1 MFRRVLDYKRAAL
14 SRKGFPVEYTKLGN
28 TGLTVS
34 VAGLGCGGG
43 SRLGMNR
50 GLSTAESVALVRVA
64 MDLGVNYLDTAASY
78 GTEHI
83 VGEAIKSVPRDAI
96 FVATKARIRNGMEP
110 VPVEEVLDSLDN
122 SLRTLDTDYVDVFQF
137 HAVPPKL
144 YDRIRDEYAPALLRE
159 KEKGKLRH
167 LGLTETPPNDPAGE
181 MLKRASQ
188 DPVWE
193 VIMLGFHMMHQVARR
208 NCFPGTM
215 ANGIGTVLMFVVRSI
230 FSIPG
235 RLEET
240 MATLAAEGKVPEW
253 LGQSDNPLGFL
264 IREGG
269 AESVIDA
276 AYRYAR
282 HEPGAE
288 VILFGT
294 GVEAHLRTNLASI
307 LKPPLP
313 AGDVARL
320 EELFGRL
327 EGVGLDLPEKRTG

>member
-1 MFRRVLDYKRAAL
+1 M
-14 SRKGFPVEYTKLGN
+14 EYTQLGE

-50 GLSTAESVALVRVA
+50 GLSTAESVALVRTA
-64 MDLGVNYLDTAASY
+64 MDLGVNYLDTAAVY
-78 GTEHI
+78 GTEGI
-83 VGEAIKSVPRDAI
+83 VGEAIESVPRDEI
-96 FVATKARIRNGMEP
+96 FVATKATIRKGMELL
-110 VPVEEVLDSLDN
+110 PVEDVLASLDN
-122 SLRTLDTDYVDVFQF
+122 SLRTLGTDYVDVFQF
-137 HAVPPKL
+137 HAVPPAL
-144 YDRIRDEYAPALLRE
+144 YDRIREEYAPALLRE

-181 MLKRASQ
+181 MLIKASR

-215 ANGIGTVLMFVVRSI
+215 ENGIGTVLMFVVRSI

-240 MATLAAEGKVPEW
+240 MASLAAEGKVPDW
-253 LGQSDNPLGFL
+253 LAEGEGPLDFL
-264 IREGG
+264 IHEGG

-282 HEPGAE
+282 HEPGTD

-294 GVEAHLRTNLASI
+294 GVEEHLRTNLASI

-313 AGDVARL
+313 AEDVAKL
-320 EELFGRL
+320 NELFNHL

>member
-1 MFRRVLDYKRAAL
+1 M
-14 SRKGFPVEYTKLGN
+14 EYTTLGN
-28 TGLTVS
+28 TGLKVS

-43 SRLGMNR
+43 SRLGMTR
-50 GLSTAESVALVRVA
+50 GLSTSESVALVRLA
-64 MDLGVNYLDTAASY
+64 MDLGVNYLDTAAAY
-78 GTEHI
+78 GTEGI
-83 VGEAIKSVPRDAI
+83 VGEAIKPVKRDEI
-96 FVATKARIRNGMEP
+96 FVATKASIRKGMELI
-110 VPVEEVLDSLDN
+110 PVEDVLESLDN
-122 SLRTLDTDYVDVFQF
+122 SLRELDTDYVDVFQF
-137 HAVPPKL
+137 HAVPPSL
-144 YDRIRDEYAPALLRE
+144 YGRIREEYAPALLRE

-181 MLKRASQ
+181 MLIEASK

-240 MATLAAEGKVPEW
+240 MAALAVEGKVPGW
-253 LGQSDNPLGFL
+253 LAEGDGPLDFL
-264 IREGG
+264 IHEGG

-282 HEPGAE
+282 HEPGTD

-307 LKPPLP
+307 LNPPLP
-313 AGDVARL
+313 AEDVAKL
-320 EELFGRL
+320 NELFAHL

>member
-1 MFRRVLDYKRAAL
+1 M
-14 SRKGFPVEYTKLGN
+14 EYTALGN
-28 TGLTVS
+28 TGLTVG

-43 SRLGMNR
+43 SKLGMAR
-50 GLSTAESVALVRVA
+50 GLSTAESVALVRTA
-64 MDLGVNYLDTAASY
+64 MDLGVNYLDTAAAY

-96 FVATKARIRNGMEP
+96 HVATKASIRTGMEP
-110 VPVEEVLDSLDN
+110 IPVADVLKSLDN
-122 SLRTLDTDYVDVFQF
+122 SLRTLETDYVDVFQF
-137 HAVPPKL
+137 HAVPPQL
-144 YDRIRDEYAPALLRE
+144 YDLMREEYAPALLRE

-215 ANGIGTVLMFVVRSI
+215 KNGIGTVLMFVVRSI

-240 MATLAAEGKVPEW
+240 MKTLAAAGKVPDW
-253 LGQSDNPLGFL
+253 LAEGDGPLDFL
-264 IREGG
+264 VHEGG

-282 HEPGAE
+282 HEPGAD

-294 GVEAHLRTNLASI
+294 GVEAHLRGNLASI

-313 AGDVARL
+313 ADDVAKL
-320 EELFGRL
+320 NELFAHL

>member
-1 MFRRVLDYKRAAL
+1 MEF
-14 SRKGFPVEYTKLGN
+14 TQLGK

-50 GLSTAESVALVRVA
+50 GLSTAESVALVRTA
-64 MDLGVNYLDTAASY
+64 MDLGVNYLDTAAVY
-78 GTEHI
+78 GTEGI
-83 VGEAIKSVPRDAI
+83 VGEAIKSVPRDEI
-96 FVATKARIRNGMEP
+96 YVATKATIRKGMELL
-110 VPVEEVLDSLDN
+110 PVEDVLASLDN

-137 HAVPPKL
+137 HAVPPAL
-144 YDRIRDEYAPALLRE
+144 YDRIREEFAPALLAE
-159 KEKGKLRH
+159 KKKGKLRH
-167 LGLTETPPNDPAGE
+167 LGLTETPPNDAAGE
-181 MLKRASQ
+181 MLIKASC

-193 VIMLGFHMMHQVARR
+193 VVMLGFHMMHQVARR

-215 ANGIGTVLMFVVRSI
+215 ENGIGTVLMFVVRSI

-240 MATLAAEGKVPEW
+240 MASLVEEGKVPAW
-253 LGQSDNPLGFL
+253 LGQGDGPLDFL
-264 IREGG
+264 IHEGG
-269 AESVIDA
+269 ANTVIEA

-282 HEPGAE
+282 HEPGTD

-294 GVEAHLRTNLASI
+294 GGEEHLRTNLASI

-313 AGDVARL
+313 AEDIAKL
-320 EELFGRL
+320 NELFGHL
-327 EGVGLDLPEKRTG
+327 GGVGLDLPEKRTG

>member
-1 MFRRVLDYKRAAL
+1 M
-14 SRKGFPVEYTKLGN
+14 EYTKLGK

-50 GLSTAESVALVRVA
+50 GLSTAESVALVHTA
-64 MDLGVNYLDTAASY
+64 MDLGVNYLDTAAVY
-78 GTEHI
+78 GTEGI
-83 VGEAIKSVPRDAI
+83 VGEAIKIVPRDEI
-96 FVATKARIRNGMEP
+96 FVATKASIRKGMELI
-110 VPVEEVLDSLDN
+110 PVEDVLASLDN
-122 SLRTLDTDYVDVFQF
+122 SLRVLDSDYVDVFQF
-137 HAVPPKL
+137 HAVPPAL
-144 YDRIRDEYAPALLRE
+144 YGSIRDEYVPALLRE

-167 LGLTETPPNDPAGE
+167 LGLTETPPNDAAGE
-181 MLKRASQ
+181 MLVKASR

-215 ANGIGTVLMFVVRSI
+215 ENGIGTVLMFVVRSI

-240 MATLAAEGKVPEW
+240 VDALVTEGKIPPW
-253 LGQSDNPLGFL
+253 LTKSDGPLDFL
-264 IREGG
+264 IHDGG
-269 AESVIDA
+269 ADSVIDA

-282 HEPGAE
+282 HEPGTD

-313 AGDVARL
+313 AEDVARL
-320 EELFGRL
+320 NELFGHL

>member
-1 MFRRVLDYKRAAL
+1 M
-14 SRKGFPVEYTKLGN
+14 EYTKLGK

-50 GLSTAESVALVRVA
+50 GLSTAESVALVHTA
-64 MDLGVNYLDTAASY
+64 MDLGVNYLDTAAVY
-78 GTEHI
+78 GTEGI
-83 VGEAIKSVPRDAI
+83 IGEAIKIVPRDEI
-96 FVATKARIRNGMEP
+96 FVATKASIRKGMELI
-110 VPVEEVLDSLDN
+110 PVEDVLASLDN
-122 SLRTLDTDYVDVFQF
+122 SLRILDSDYVDVFQF
-137 HAVPPKL
+137 HAVPPAL
-144 YDRIRDEYAPALLRE
+144 YGRIRDEYVPALLRE

-167 LGLTETPPNDPAGE
+167 LGLTETPPNDAAGE
-181 MLKRASQ
+181 MLVKASR

-215 ANGIGTVLMFVVRSI
+215 ENGIGTVLMFVVRSI

-240 MATLAAEGKVPEW
+240 MESLVAEGKIPSW
-253 LGQSDNPLGFL
+253 LAKGDGPLDFL
-264 IREGG
+264 IRDGG
-269 AESVIDA
+269 ADSVIDA

-282 HEPGAE
+282 HEPGTD

-313 AGDVARL
+313 AGDVAKL
-320 EELFGRL
+320 NELFGDL
-327 EGVGLDLPEKRTG
+327 EGVGLDLPEKRRG

>member
-1 MFRRVLDYKRAAL
+1 M
-14 SRKGFPVEYTKLGN
+14 EYTQLGE

-50 GLSTAESVALVRVA
+50 GLSTAESVALVRTA
-64 MDLGVNYLDTAASY
+64 MDLGVNYLDTAAVY
-78 GTEHI
+78 GTEGI
-83 VGEAIKSVPRDAI
+83 VGEAIESVPRDEI
-96 FVATKARIRNGMEP
+96 FVATKATIRKGMELL
-110 VPVEEVLDSLDN
+110 PVEDVLASLDN

-137 HAVPPKL
+137 HAVPPAL
-144 YDRIRDEYAPALLRE
+144 YDRIREEYAPALLRE

-181 MLKRASQ
+181 MLIKASR

-208 NCFPGTM
+208 NCFPGTIE
-215 ANGIGTVLMFVVRSI
+215 NGIGTVLMFVVRSI

-240 MATLAAEGKVPEW
+240 MASLAADGKVPDW
-253 LGQSDNPLGFL
+253 LAEGEGPLDFL
-264 IREGG
+264 IHEGG

-282 HEPGAE
+282 HEPGTD

-294 GVEAHLRTNLASI
+294 GVEEHLRTNLASI

-313 AGDVARL
+313 AEDVAKL
-320 EELFGRL
+320 NELFNHL

>member
-1 MFRRVLDYKRAAL
+1 M
-14 SRKGFPVEYTKLGN
+14 EYTKLGK

-50 GLSTAESVALVRVA
+50 GLSTAESVALVHTA
-64 MDLGVNYLDTAASY
+64 MDLGVNYLDTAAVY
-78 GTEHI
+78 GTEGI
-83 VGEAIKSVPRDAI
+83 VGEAIKIVPRDEI
-96 FVATKARIRNGMEP
+96 FVATKASIRKGMELI
-110 VPVEEVLDSLDN
+110 PVEDVLASLDN
-122 SLRTLDTDYVDVFQF
+122 SLRVLDSDYVDVFQF
-137 HAVPPKL
+137 HAVPPAL
-144 YDRIRDEYAPALLRE
+144 YGRIRDEYVPALLRE

-167 LGLTETPPNDPAGE
+167 LGLTETPPNDAAGE
-181 MLKRASQ
+181 MLVKASR

-215 ANGIGTVLMFVVRSI
+215 ENGIGTVLMFVVRSI

-240 MATLAAEGKVPEW
+240 VDALATEGKIPPW
-253 LGQSDNPLGFL
+253 LAKSDGPLDFL
-264 IREGG
+264 IHDGG
-269 AESVIDA
+269 ADSVIDA

-282 HEPGAE
+282 HEPGTD

-313 AGDVARL
+313 AEDVARL
-320 EELFGRL
+320 NELFGHL

>member
-1 MFRRVLDYKRAAL
+1 M
-14 SRKGFPVEYTKLGN
+14 EYTQLGE

-50 GLSTAESVALVRVA
+50 GLSTAESVALVRTA
-64 MDLGVNYLDTAASY
+64 MDLGVNYLDTAAVY
-78 GTEHI
+78 GTEGI
-83 VGEAIKSVPRDAI
+83 VGEAIESVPREEI
-96 FVATKARIRNGMEP
+96 FVATKATIRKGMELL
-110 VPVEEVLDSLDN
+110 PVEDVLASLDN
-122 SLRTLDTDYVDVFQF
+122 SLRTLGTEYVDVFQF
-137 HAVPPKL
+137 HAVPPAL
-144 YDRIRDEYAPALLRE
+144 YDRIREEYAPALLRE

-181 MLKRASQ
+181 MLIKASR

-208 NCFPGTM
+208 NCFPGTIE
-215 ANGIGTVLMFVVRSI
+215 NGIGTVLMFVVRSI

-240 MATLAAEGKVPEW
+240 MASLAADGKVPDW
-253 LGQSDNPLGFL
+253 LAEGEGPLDFL
-264 IREGG
+264 IHEGG

-282 HEPGAE
+282 HEPGTD

-294 GVEAHLRTNLASI
+294 GVEEHLRTNLASI

-313 AGDVARL
+313 AEDVAKL
-320 EELFGRL
+320 NELFNHL